1 MLEATEEQGRLELR
15 NRSEMIREALRYYLT
30 RIPTEPATRGDV
42 ATPEQG
48 RREIARGEYV
58 TLNQLRYEWT
68 VIVAHTAQKQLAKLP
83 APERRRLL
91 AALTELEGDPF
102 AGDVKRLTNYGVAF
116 RRRRVYE
123 SRILFNLNLDDGW
136 VEVVAVERRSDET
149 YRRR

>member
-1 MLEATEEQGRLELR
+1 MR
-15 NRSEMIREALRYYLT
+15 
-30 RIPTEPATRGDV
+30 
-42 ATPEQG
+42 
-48 RREIARGEYV
+48 
-58 TLNQLRYEWT
+58 WT

-102 AGDVKRLTNYGVAF
+102 AGDGEAPHELRVAF
-116 RRRRVYE
+116 RRRLGVY
-123 SRILFNLNLDDGW
+123 RILFNLNLDDGW